1 MTRMEIENNNTT
13 EHTLLSKIYIIRQ
26 LKVMFDKDLAM
37 LYGISTKVLN
47 QAVKRNIERFPAD
60 FMFRLTA
67 QEYKHLRSQN
77 VTLNAQGKHSK
88 YLPYVFTE
96 LGVAMLSSVIN
107 SKSAIE
113 MNIRIMRIFTQVRQM
128 LTDYSELKIELLDL
142 KQIMNSIVER
152 QDGQSRNIDL
162 LFQFIDNV
170 QDQNAL
176 LKSNDRVLIGF
187 KIGEEKQTLD

>member
-1 MTRMEIENNNTT
+1 MEIENNNTT

-26 LKVMFDKDLAM
+26 LKVMFDKDLAL

-60 FMFRLTA
+60 FMFRLA

>member
-1 MTRMEIENNNTT
+1 MEIENNNTT
-13 EHTLLSKIYIIRQ
+13 DHTLLSKIYIIRQ
-26 LKVMFDKDLAM
+26 LKVMLDKDLAM

-67 QEYKHLRSQN
+67 QEYKHLRSQF

-152 QDGQSRNIDL
+152 QDGQSKNIDL

-176 LKSNDRVLIGF
+176 LKSNDKVLIGF

>member
-1 MTRMEIENNNTT
+1 MEIENNNTT

-26 LKVMFDKDLAM
+26 LKVMFDKDLAL

-60 FMFRLTA
+60 FMFRLA

-77 VTLNAQGKHSK
+77 VTLNTQGKHSK
-88 YLPYVFTE
+88 YLHYVFTE

>member
-1 MTRMEIENNNTT
+1 M
-13 EHTLLSKIYIIRQ
+13 
-26 LKVMFDKDLAM
+26 
-37 LYGISTKVLN
+37 
-47 QAVKRNIERFPAD
+47 KRNIERFPAD

>member
-26 LKVMFDKDLAM
+26 LKVMFDKDLAL

>member
-1 MTRMEIENNNTT
+1 MEIENNNTT

-26 LKVMFDKDLAM
+26 LKVMFDKDLAL

>member
-1 MTRMEIENNNTT
+1 MEIENNNTT
-13 EHTLLSKIYIIRQ
+13 DHTLLSKIYIIRQ
-26 LKVMFDKDLAM
+26 LKVMLDKDLAM

-67 QEYKHLRSQN
+67 QEYKHLRSQF

-176 LKSNDRVLIGF
+176 LKSNDKVLIGF